1 LITVPLAKVY
11 IDPAQLHQV
20 AWNLVENAWQYS
32 DPVKTLPR
40 VEIKLS
46 MQDTDVVID
55 IADNGPG
62 VSDTALPQLFEPF
75 NSERKGGTGL
85 GLYLARE
92 LCQANGAQLNYLPDK
107 QGRCCF
113 RISLPMERQE
123 SLK

>member
-1 LITVPLAKVY
+1 
-11 IDPAQLHQV
+11 IDPAQLHQIV
-20 AWNLVENAWQYS
+20 WNLVENAWQYS
-32 DPVKTLPR
+32 DPVQTLPR

-55 IADNGPG
+55 IVDNGPG
-62 VSDTALPQLFEPF
+62 VSDTAMPQLFEPF

-92 LCQANGAQLNYLPDK
+92 LCQANGARLNYLPDI
-107 QGRCCF
+107 QGRSCF